1 MMSSSAGDVGGRVMR
16 GVRQLSHSEG
26 SMLTYTEAKQFLIEN
41 LSRDAAA
48 HEAGRYRDIGRA
60 FDELDANLPRSGGR
74 EFDQL
79 FITLAFWDG
88 WIDARNHDWQ
98 YYDEI
103 GEADWPA
110 LARKIVASLASGQEI
125 TEPAVLRHFDFRAR
139 QPRAGRLKSLLARLQ
154 GK

>member
-1 MMSSSAGDVGGRVMR
+1 
-16 GVRQLSHSEG
+16 
-26 SMLTYTEAKQFLIEN
+26 MLTYTEAKRSLIEN
-41 LSRDAAA
+41 LTGDAVA
-48 HEAGRYRDIGRA
+48 HESGRYRNIGSG
-60 FDELDANLPRSGGR
+60 FDELDANLPRDGGP
-74 EFDQL
+74 EFEQL
-79 FITLAFWDG
+79 FIALAFWDG

-110 LARKIVASLASGQEI
+110 LARRIVASLASGQEI

-139 QPRAGRLKSLLARLQ
+139 QPRAGRLKSLLAKLQ